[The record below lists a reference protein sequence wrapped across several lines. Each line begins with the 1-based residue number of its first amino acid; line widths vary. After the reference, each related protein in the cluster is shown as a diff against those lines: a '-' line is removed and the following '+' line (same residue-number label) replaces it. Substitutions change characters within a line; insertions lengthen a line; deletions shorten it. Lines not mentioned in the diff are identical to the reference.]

1 LNLPNVYK
9 LFKLYNITC
18 SNYLLDWILTL
29 YAKPLNPDIVG
40 RIWDRMLV
48 NGTHILWKCGI
59 AILKILAPK
68 FTNEANIHFHLKNPD
83 IKENQLF

>member
-1 LNLPNVYK
+1 M
-9 LFKLYNITC
+9 
-18 SNYLLDWILTL
+18 
-29 YAKPLNPDIVG
+29 G

-68 FTNEANIHFHLKNPD
+68 FTNEKNIYFHLKNID
-83 IKENQLF
+83 IKENELFLEMKNVNYPFEISEILSNIEI